1 MTIETK
7 YQAGDLVWLISQ
19 DKVKTAIV
27 REVIITEKLRPADS
41 KQLLEIVYQLE
52 SMGVG
57 RYTESQLF
65 HTKEEL
71 LNSL

>member
-19 DKVKTAIV
+19 DKAKTAIV
-27 REVIITEKLRPADS
+27 RVLQIDQRVLPANNMS
-41 KQLLEIVYQLE
+41 VVKIMYNLE
-52 SMGVG
+52 SMGSG
-57 RYTESQLF
+57 FIEECMLF
-65 HTKEEL
+65 PSKEEL

>member
-27 REVIITEKLRPADS
+27 RELTITEKLHPVDS

-57 RYTESQLF
+57 KYTESQLF